1 MSLTGE
7 LIEVEMQE
15 CFVSHGSGP
24 GNWWLIDWLILKAA
38 ANKNMCGLIFYRG
51 DWCCFIVDTSA

>member
-24 GNWWLIDWLILKAA
+24 GN
-38 ANKNMCGLIFYRG
+38 
-51 DWCCFIVDTSA
+51 